1 MASLQAKLSLKV
13 SQRQILTPGL
23 MQMVS
28 VLALNK
34 LELKEMIEA
43 EMVENPMIEE
53 VDESV
58 PLIDEVEGRE
68 ARLESASTH
77 ETEVAGET
85 AEAADPFNEIDFG
98 SYFQDYLD
106 PGYRTSAEI
115 DDPDRPS
122 FENFL
127 STPVTLSSH
136 LQWQLGSLIL
146 TADMREACEFIIGSL
161 NEDGFLTGTNEEL
174 AEDYLHQQGKEP
186 VAASLARA
194 VQLIKSAI
202 GKIHGMDPA
211 GVAARDVRESLLLQI
226 NAHLEEFQHLYGR
239 VVAPS
244 VPIDPNDPNA
254 SGDPVHLPESVAY
267 GILPN
272 GKESNGTV
280 QPEAKHRF
288 HVMEIASRL
297 VESHL
302 EMLPRADVR
311 EIARATASS
320 QEIAREAMEY
330 IRSLDPHPGQRYNRV
345 EARLIEPDVA
355 FVKREDRWVVVMNDE
370 GLPNLR
376 LNYGYRRL
384 LNDPNSSKEDREY
397 VKERFRSALQLI
409 RNISQR
415 KSTILSTCEVIVE
428 RQQEFLER
436 GEEGLK
442 PMMIKEVAEQIGV
455 HPSTI
460 SRAVSNKYVHT
471 PQGVRELRFFFS
483 EAGSGPEGSGTPLL
497 LLKRRVKKII
507 EEENPAHPLTDDQ
520 ITALLSSQGIKVTR
534 RTVAKYR
541 EDLHIPSTH
550 QRRRRT

>member
-1 MASLQAKLSLKV
+1 VPSLQAKLSLKV

-34 LELKEMIEA
+34 LELREMIDA

-53 VDESV
+53 VDETV

-68 ARLESASTH
+68 ARLESATTH
-77 ETEVAGET
+77 ETEATGET

-106 PGYRTSAEI
+106 PGYRTSVEM

-146 TADMREACEFIIGSL
+146 TADLREACEFIIGSL

-174 AEDYLHQQGKEP
+174 AADYLHQQGKMSDA
-186 VAASLARA
+186 VSLARA
-194 VQLIKSAI
+194 TQLIQRAI

-226 NAHLEEFQHLYGR
+226 QAHLDEFQHLYGR
-239 VVAPS
+239 VATPP
-244 VPIDPNDPNA
+244 VPIDPKDT
-254 SGDPVHLPESVAY
+254 VHLPEATAFGS
-267 GILPN
+267 LPN

-280 QPEAKHRF
+280 HPEATHRF
-288 HVMEIASRL
+288 HVMEIAARL

-302 EMLPRADVR
+302 EMLPRAEAK
-311 EIARATASS
+311 EIARATSCS
-320 QEIAREAMEY
+320 HEMAREAVEY

-376 LNYGYRRL
+376 LNYSYRRL

-507 EEENPAHPLTDDQ
+507 EEEDSAHPLTDDQ
-520 ITALLSSQGIKVTR
+520 ITAMLAAQGIKVTR
-534 RTVAKYR
+534 RSVAKYR
-541 EDLHIPSTH
+541 EDLRIPSTH
-550 QRRRRT
+550 QRRRRS